1 MSNKLWTRYSITLYD
16 LLQDPDYSTLVHDS
30 FKEVY
35 TDLFANNTY
44 FEKYNSF
51 VQSLI
56 NAFEIYFIKYYSIY
70 EIGATT
76 PAEFA
81 FFLKAQAANTF
92 VRHFTQEYFKNE
104 LSKQDIEALILVQ
117 SQNTTINNSS
127 TDYDLPRTGINENK
141 GNPSSINEN
150 RNISNMDLKEST
162 KDVLLQLSKET
173 TNLFFEMAEEFKT
186 CFACIYY

>member
-56 NAFEIYFIKYYSIY
+56 NAFEIYFIKY
-70 EIGATT
+70 
-76 PAEFA
+76 
-81 FFLKAQAANTF
+81 
-92 VRHFTQEYFKNE
+92 
-104 LSKQDIEALILVQ
+104 
-117 SQNTTINNSS
+117 
-127 TDYDLPRTGINENK
+127 
-141 GNPSSINEN
+141 
-150 RNISNMDLKEST
+150 
-162 KDVLLQLSKET
+162 
-173 TNLFFEMAEEFKT
+173 
-186 CFACIYY
+186 